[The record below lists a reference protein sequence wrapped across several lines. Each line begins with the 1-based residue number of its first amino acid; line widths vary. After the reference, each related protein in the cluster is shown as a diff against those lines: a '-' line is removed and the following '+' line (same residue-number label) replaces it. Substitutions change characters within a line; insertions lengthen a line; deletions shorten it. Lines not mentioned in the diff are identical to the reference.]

1 MLKIDCRR
9 VRSRGREIKEATVI
23 VQEREVV
30 AVEIRCILSEITE
43 LSVDCD
49 GKIVMERINC
59 KILDLERGAV
69 CLYE

>member
-1 MLKIDCRR
+1 MLKTDCRR

-30 AVEIRCILSEITE
+30 AVEIRCTLSEITE

-49 GKIVMERINC
+49 GN
-59 KILDLERGAV
+59 
-69 CLYE
+69 